1 MFVVQGDKPCATKLS
16 SHKVA
21 VNAVGEETKATVEE
35 GRRDTRLPY
44 LSLVQKPSDAF
55 GVWTETRSSGTHL
68 VSGLKHVLLSGS
80 TQATRFT
87 AARQIGDIAKAH
99 PQDLSS
105 LLKKVSQYLRSK
117 NWDTRVAAAHAVG
130 AIAENVKHTSLI
142 ELFTCIKSKVAD
154 AGISGSIEDM
164 VAFPIFDSNVAGTSF
179 RSFDLKKVLEFGAL
193 FASGGQEYDVA
204 NDHMK
209 SPREKLARQ
218 KQTLRRRLGLDIC
231 ERFMDVNDMI
241 KDEDLILH
249 NSHGNG
255 TNPRVY
261 TSHSIQQ
268 LVANM
273 VPSVL
278 SKRPSPRELNLLKR
292 KAKITSKD
300 QSKGWSEDGDV
311 EVSCAQN
318 IPPKGA
324 CPDSFGTNKEF
335 LDLDNHEEK
344 VEHDG
349 EGRWPFHSFVEE
361 LILDM
366 FDPVWEVRH
375 GSVMA
380 LREILTHQGV
390 SAGVFMPDLSLE
402 GAMFV
407 ELENK
412 CTSSTMKRDREI
424 DLNTQVPID
433 ESETE
438 LKKPKFEDVTSPFM
452 DTMVSTSKSGDFDVS
467 IQVEDSSCK
476 SPSGQV
482 NGQLHVSSVKVEP
495 CEQPAQT
502 TELKAQSDNKGSF
515 QKMDVLKRLSE
526 NSDMMNLVKLARH
539 SWLKNCEFLQD
550 CAIRFLCVL
559 SLDRF
564 GDYVSDQVV
573 APVRETCAQALG
585 VVFKYMHPTLVHE
598 TLNILLKMQ
607 CRPEWEIRHGS
618 LLGIK
623 YLVAVRQ
630 SSKFYDADNSFC
642 GGSLYFREGGGRLS
656 RAQTYNITVM
666 SIGLPPYLKVL
677 AASVYP
683 HWKTSL
689 DEASPRLLRLSAS
702 RGLRERY
709 DVPVSFFT
717 LLVKQNLSSSPD
729 PALLLRFSV
738 DLTQCVGLSVNKRL
752 SFWNTNERGLKTLS
766 FNDKDKIK
774 GKEMLHDLLDRVLS
788 ACKAGLEDP
797 DDDVRAVAAD
807 ALIPTSAAIV
817 ALKGETLH
825 SIVMLLWDILLDLDD
840 LSPSTSS
847 VMNLLAEIYSQE
859 DMIPKI
865 FEALTSQEIDLNELG
880 SIDDMGEGLIS
891 QDNPFML
898 STLAPRL
905 WPFMRHSITSVR
917 YSAIRT
923 LERLLEAGYKR
934 SLSESSSTS
943 FWPSFILGDTL
954 RIVFQNLL
962 LESNDEILKRSERV
976 WGLLVQCPL
985 GDLEIAAR
993 SYMSSWIGLATTPY
1007 GSALDST
1014 KMFWPVALPRKSHF
1028 KAAAKM
1034 RAVNLV
1040 NESCRNIGLESSKGS
1055 IPEEKGGDASTN
1067 NVQIVV
1073 GADVEMSVMRTRV
1086 VTAAALGVFASRLH
1100 EGSMQYVIDPLT
1112 KAFTSLSGVQR
1123 QVASMVLLSWFKEIK
1138 SADVFEN
1145 AGVMPGFLNHL
1156 KHLMLDFLACSEPG
1170 FPTNDPCLPYA
1181 ELSRTYCKMRCEAS
1195 QLLNA
1200 IQSSG
1205 MFQSL
1210 LSTTKIDLE
1219 RLNVDNAINF
1229 ASKLPMLCNDIGGN
1243 DSLERHIVDDIESAK
1258 RRLLTTCGYLKC
1270 VQSNLHVTVSSLV
1283 AASVVWMSE
1292 LPERLNPIILP
1303 LMASIKREQEEIL
1316 QEKAAEALAELISHC
1331 ISRSRSPN
1339 DKLIKNIC
1347 NLTCVDP
1354 RETPQAAVICSID
1367 IIDDQDLL
1375 SFGTNTGK
1383 QKSKVIL
1390 AGNEDRSK
1398 VEGFISRRGSELALR
1413 HLCVRFGASLFDK
1426 LPKLWD
1432 CLTEV
1437 LKPSS
1442 IEPLNPADEKKITQT
1457 LESVKDPQI
1466 LINNIQVVRSIAP
1479 MLNEDLK
1486 PKLLTLLPYIFKC
1499 VHHSHVAVRL
1509 ASSRCITTMAKSMEM
1524 HVMGAVIENVIP
1536 MLGDMTSVDARQ
1548 GAGMLISLL
1557 VQGLGVEL
1565 VPYAPFLVVPLLR
1578 CMSDCDQS
1586 VRQSVTRSFAA
1597 LVPLLPLTRGLPPP
1611 VGLTEGFSR
1620 SAEDATFLEQ
1630 LLDNSHIDDYK
1641 LCTELKV
1648 TLRRYQQEGINWLA
1662 FLKRFKLHG
1671 ILCDDMGLGK
1681 TLQAS
1686 AIVAS
1691 DIVEHR
1697 TLNDGN
1703 PPSSLIICPSTL
1715 VGHWAFEIEKYI
1727 DLSIISTLQY
1737 VGSAQER
1744 ISLREHFEKHNVI
1757 ITSYDVVRK
1766 DIDYLGK
1773 LLWNYCILDEGHVI
1787 KNAKSKITLS
1797 VKQLKAQHRLIL
1809 SGTPIQNNVMDLW
1822 SLFDFLMPGF
1832 LGTERQFQA
1841 AYGKPLVAARDPKCS
1856 AKDAEAGALAM
1867 EALHKQ
1873 VMPFLLRRTKDE
1885 VLSDLPEK
1893 IIQDRFCDLS
1903 PVQLKLYEQFSGS
1916 HVRQEISSIVKQN
1929 ESADTGGRS
1938 ESPRA
1943 SSHVFQALQ
1952 YLLKLCSHP
1961 LLVLGEKV
1969 PDSIAC
1975 LLSELLP
1982 GGSDTVSELH
1992 KPYHSPKLVA
2002 LQEILE
2008 ECGIGVDASSSEGA
2022 ISVGQHRVLI
2032 FAQHKAFLD
2041 LIERDLFLTHMKS
2054 VTYLR
2059 LDGSVEPEKRF
2070 DIVKAFNSDPTID
2083 VLLLTTHGW
2092 LFILCLRTRFTVKS
2106 VTKSKIESLSA
2117 VGGLG
2122 LNLTSADTLVFMEH
2136 DWNPMRDHQ
2145 AMDRA
2150 HRLGQKKVVN
2160 VHRLIM
2166 RGTLEEKVMSLQKF
2180 KLSVA
2185 NAVINAENASMKTMN
2200 TDQLLDLFATAETS
2214 KKGTSILKHPDGKF
2228 DGDMKLMGTG
2238 KGLKAILGGL
2248 EELWDQSQY
2257 TEEYNLSNFLA
2268 KLDG

>member
-1 MFVVQGDKPCATKLS
+1 MQ
-16 SHKVA
+16 
-21 VNAVGEETKATVEE
+21 
-35 GRRDTRLPY
+35 
-44 LSLVQKPSDAF
+44 
-55 GVWTETRSSGTHL
+55 
-68 VSGLKHVLLSGS
+68 
-80 TQATRFT
+80 
-87 AARQIGDIAKAH
+87 
-99 PQDLSS
+99 
-105 LLKKVSQYLRSK
+105 
-117 NWDTRVAAAHAVG
+117 
-130 AIAENVKHTSLI
+130 
-142 ELFTCIKSKVAD
+142 
-154 AGISGSIEDM
+154 
-164 VAFPIFDSNVAGTSF
+164 
-179 RSFDLKKVLEFGAL
+179 
-193 FASGGQEYDVA
+193 
-204 NDHMK
+204 
-209 SPREKLARQ
+209 
-218 KQTLRRRLGLDIC
+218 
-231 ERFMDVNDMI
+231 
-241 KDEDLILH
+241 
-249 NSHGNG
+249 
-255 TNPRVY
+255 
-261 TSHSIQQ
+261 
-268 LVANM
+268 
-273 VPSVL
+273 
-278 SKRPSPRELNLLKR
+278 
-292 KAKITSKD
+292 
-300 QSKGWSEDGDV
+300 
-311 EVSCAQN
+311 
-318 IPPKGA
+318 
-324 CPDSFGTNKEF
+324 EF

-380 LREILTHQGV
+380 LREILTHQGA

-424 DLNTQVPID
+424 DWNTQVPID
-433 ESETE
+433 ESEPE

-630 SSKFYDADNSFC
+630 
-642 GGSLYFREGGGRLS
+642 
-656 RAQTYNITVM
+656 
-666 SIGLPPYLKVL
+666 
-677 AASVYP
+677 
-683 HWKTSL
+683 
-689 DEASPRLLRLSAS
+689 
-702 RGLRERY
+702 
-709 DVPVSFFT
+709 
-717 LLVKQNLSSSPD
+717 
-729 PALLLRFSV
+729 
-738 DLTQCVGLSVNKRL
+738 
-752 SFWNTNERGLKTLS
+752 
-766 FNDKDKIK
+766 
-774 GKEMLHDLLDRVLS
+774 EMLHDLLDRVLS

-880 SIDDMGEGLIS
+880 SIDDTGEGLIS

-1499 VHHSHVAVRL
+1499 VHHSHAAVRL

-2083 VLLLTTHGW
+2083 VLLLTTH
-2092 LFILCLRTRFTVKS
+2092 
-2106 VTKSKIESLSA
+2106 